1 MTLRGTRVGVGLL
14 VVIALVAATAPL
26 IAPHDPGQQFVDYI
40 YAPPMLPHVIDDN
53 GAWHR
58 PFIYPVRVTNR
69 LEREYTED
77 RSRRIP
83 LVWFSGGTIAN
94 APGVAVPWLICGA
107 DALGRDIFARV
118 LRGARLSLGIS
129 VMAAAGAL
137 LLGALIGATAGFH
150 GGRVDEVLMRI
161 ADFVLV
167 LPVIYVVVVLRASMP
182 LVLSTGAVFWT
193 MTGVMS
199 LAGWPYVARGVRSV
213 IVAERGREYAE
224 AARAIGAGGLRILL
238 RHLLPATRGFLS
250 VQTTLLV
257 PVFILA
263 EATLSFAGLGFAEP
277 TPSWGVMLHEASR
290 APILAEAPWL
300 LTPAVA
306 IIVTVLALNLASG
319 PSSGATL
326 ESVISGK

>member
-1 MTLRGTRVGVGLL
+1 MRIRAPQVGAILL
-14 VVIALVAATAPL
+14 LTIALLAAAAPV

-40 YAPPMLPHVIDDN
+40 YAPPMLPHVIDDT
-53 GAWHR
+53 GQWHR

-83 LVWFSGGTIAN
+83 LVWFSSGTIVN
-94 APGVAVPWLICGA
+94 APASATPWLVCGG

-129 VMAAAGAL
+129 VIAAAGAL
-137 LLGALIGATAGFH
+137 LLGAAIGAIAGYC
-150 GGRVDEVLMRI
+150 GGRVDEGLMRL

-182 LVLSTGAVFWT
+182 LVLSTWQVFWT
-193 MTGVMS
+193 MTAVMS
-199 LAGWPYVARGVRSV
+199 LAGWPHVARGVRS
-213 IVAERGREYAE
+213 IVAAEGRREYAE
-224 AARAIGAGGLRILL
+224 AARAIGARGSRILL
-238 RHLLPATRGFLS
+238 RHLLPAAAGFLA
-250 VQTTLLV
+250 VQATLLV

-277 TPSWGVMLHEASR
+277 TPSWGVMLHDAASG
-290 APILAEAPWL
+290 PILAEAPWL

-306 IIVTVLALNLASG
+306 IILTVLALNLASA
-319 PSSGATL
+319 PSIGAAIET
-326 ESVISGK
+326 VIPDK

>member
-1 MTLRGTRVGVGLL
+1 MTVRGTYVGAALL
-14 VVIALVAATAPL
+14 ILITVVTATAPSL
-26 IAPHDPGQQFVDYI
+26 APHDPGQQFVDYI

-53 GAWHR
+53 GGWHL
-58 PFIYPVRVTNR
+58 PFIYPLRLTNR

-77 RSRRIP
+77 RSQRIP
-83 LVWFSGGTIAN
+83 LVWFTGETLVN
-94 APGVAVPWLICGA
+94 AVDARTPWLLCGS

-118 LRGARLSLGIS
+118 LGGARLSLGIS
-129 VMAAAGAL
+129 VVAAAGAL
-137 LLGALIGATAGFH
+137 LLGALLGAAAGFN
-150 GGRVDEVLMRI
+150 GGRVDEFLMRV

-182 LVLSTGAVFWT
+182 LVLSTTKVFWT
-193 MTGVMS
+193 MTAVMS
-199 LAGWPYVARGVRSV
+199 MAAWPYIARGVRSV
-213 IVAERGREYAE
+213 IVAERRREYAE

-238 RHLLPATRGFLS
+238 RHLLPAAKGFLT

-300 LTPAVA
+300 LTPGLA
-306 IIVTVLALNLASG
+306 IILTVLALNLASG
-319 PSSGATL
+319 PSAGEAL
-326 ESVISGK
+326 ETVIADK

>member
-1 MTLRGTRVGVGLL
+1 MRIRGTQVGVALL
-14 VVIALVAATAPL
+14 VTIAFVAATASL

-40 YAPPMLPHVIDDN
+40 YAPPMFPHVVDDS
-53 GAWHR
+53 GRWHR

-77 RSRRIP
+77 RTGRIP
-83 LVWFSGGTIAN
+83 LLWFTSRTIVN
-94 APGVAVPWLICGA
+94 TPDSQIPWLICGA

-129 VMAAAGAL
+129 VVAAAGAL
-137 LLGALIGATAGFH
+137 LLGAMIGATAGFH

-182 LVLSTGAVFWT
+182 LVLSTTEVFWT
-193 MTGVMS
+193 MTTVMS

-213 IVAERGREYAE
+213 IAAERRREYAE

-238 RHLLPATRGFLS
+238 RHLLPAARGFLT

-306 IIVTVLALNLASG
+306 IIVTVLALNLACGPASG
-319 PSSGATL
+319 SAIET
-326 ESVISGK
+326 VISDK

>member
-1 MTLRGTRVGVGLL
+1 MTIRGTHVGAALL
-14 VVIALVAATAPL
+14 AAIAVVTAAAPR

-40 YAPPMLPHVIDDN
+40 YAPPMRPHIIDDT
-53 GAWHR
+53 GRWHA
-58 PFIYPVRVTNR
+58 PFIYPVHVANR

-77 RSRRIP
+77 RSQRIP
-83 LVWFSGGTIAN
+83 LVWFSSTIVN
-94 APGVAVPWLICGA
+94 AADPRMPWLVCGA

-118 LRGARLSLGIS
+118 LTGARLSLGIS

-137 LLGALIGATAGFH
+137 LLGAVIGATAGFH
-150 GGRVDEVLMRI
+150 GGRTDELLMRV

-182 LVLSTGAVFWT
+182 LVLSTTQVFWT
-193 MTGVMS
+193 MTAVMS

-213 IVAERGREYAE
+213 IVAERRREYAE

-238 RHLLPATRGFLS
+238 RHLLPATRGFLA
-250 VQTTLLV
+250 VQATLLV

-277 TPSWGVMLHEASR
+277 TPSWGVMLHDASR

-306 IIVTVLALNLASG
+306 IIMTVLALNLASA
-319 PSSGATL
+319 PSMATAI
-326 ESVISGK
+326 ETVISDK

>member
-1 MTLRGTRVGVGLL
+1 MRIRGTHVGIVLL
-14 VVIALVAATAPL
+14 AAIATIAATAPF
-26 IAPHDPGQQFVDYI
+26 IAPHDPGQQLDDHS
-40 YAPPMLPHVIDDN
+40 YAPPMRPHVIDDD
-53 GAWHR
+53 GRWHR

-83 LVWFSGGTIAN
+83 LVWFTAGTIVN
-94 APGVAVPWLICGA
+94 SPDVRVPWLVCGA

-137 LLGALIGATAGFH
+137 LLGAMIGATAGFN
-150 GGRVDEVLMRI
+150 GGRVDEILMRI

-182 LVLSTGAVFWT
+182 LVLSTTAVFWT
-193 MTGVMS
+193 MTTVMS
-199 LAGWPYVARGVRSV
+199 LAAWPYVARGVRSV
-213 IVAERGREYAE
+213 IVAERRREYAE

-238 RHLLPATRGFLS
+238 RHLLPAARGFLT

-319 PSSGATL
+319 PSSGNTI
-326 ESVISGK
+326 ESVIPTK

>member
-1 MTLRGTRVGVGLL
+1 MTVRTTGVGVALL
-14 VVIALVAATAPL
+14 AAIALIAAAAPL

-40 YAPPMLPHVIDDN
+40 YAPPMPAHVIDDQ
-53 GAWHR
+53 GVWHP
-58 PFIYPVRVTNR
+58 PFIYPVRMTNR
-69 LEREYTED
+69 LERQYSED
-77 RSRRIP
+77 RSQRIP
-83 LVWFSGGTIAN
+83 LAWFTSGRIVS
-94 APGVAVPWLICGA
+94 APHSPTPWLLCGA

-129 VMAAAGAL
+129 VIAAAGAL

-150 GGRVDEVLMRI
+150 GGRVDDVLMRV

-167 LPVIYVVVVLRASMP
+167 LPAIYVVVVLRASMP
-182 LVLSTGAVFWT
+182 LVLSTAEVFWT
-193 MTGVMS
+193 MTGILS
-199 LAGWPYVARGVRSV
+199 LAGWPYVARGVRS
-213 IVAERGREYAE
+213 ILVAERRREYAE
-224 AARAIGAGGLRILL
+224 AAQAMGAGGLRILL
-238 RHLLPATRGFLS
+238 RHLLPATRGFLA
-250 VQTTLLV
+250 VQATLLV

-306 IIVTVLALNLASG
+306 IIATVLSLNLVSA
-319 PSSGATL
+319 PSAAAAI
-326 ESVISGK
+326 ESVIGSK